1 MGRHVAA
8 GEDHHDGHEEHG
20 DDEDVHDDDCDDE
33 DGHDDDGDDVEA
45 EAVQRSFV
53 WII

>member
-8 GEDHHDGHEEHG
+8 GEDHHDGHEEGG
-20 DDEDVHDDDCDDE
+20 DDEEVHDDDCDDE

>member
-8 GEDHHDGHEEHG
+8 GEDRHDGHEEDG

>member
-8 GEDHHDGHEEHG
+8 GEDHHDGHEEDG
-20 DDEDVHDDDCDDE
+20 DDEDV
-33 DGHDDDGDDVEA
+33 HDDDGDDVEA

>member
-8 GEDHHDGHEEHG
+8 GEDHHDGHEEDG
-20 DDEDVHDDDCDDE
+20 DDEDV
-33 DGHDDDGDDVEA
+33 HDDDGDDVEA
-45 EAVQRSFV
+45 EAVQRSFI

>member
-8 GEDHHDGHEEHG
+8 GEDHHEEDG
-20 DDEDVHDDDCDDE
+20 DDE
-33 DGHDDDGDDVEA
+33 DGHDDDGDDVVA